1 MKTRSA
7 MVSLIIHMILVCS
20 SSGQSSWER
29 GVTEDYQ
36 FNLDKY
42 INQRSD
48 FFPRGEFLEQL
59 DRDSVCSL
67 IDSLRGIAREQVA
80 ADIEKLKL
88 SAYFELGFLY
98 FLLDEGDSTIAM
110 MGRAMKLTGKDRSPW
125 EYAMINALAA
135 EACKRKGYH
144 KLSNDYNAEILSIPE
159 YSADTFHRATT
170 LGFMAENYYTL
181 LEYEKSMECCSESFN
196 LFTAIGNYSHASY
209 QLVIMSRLSKAIH
222 NDTSFLEY
230 LHMANEMASR
240 SGDSARIAN
249 NLVNTGMGYL
259 SIGKYAR
266 GLRFLLKGWEYDRKV
281 FPYRDIYASRD
292 ISRAYLALD
301 SLEKAEYFARRSL
314 RLAKSIRACNWI
326 GQSYVTMALYYERVG
341 QFDSARYCMGQALKQ
356 EKFRGRNVPAPGLYR
371 MMSDICIKME
381 DHESAAHYLDTSY
394 QYFTMMGRM
403 NNQDEMSRMRAEF
416 DYDLQR
422 AKIQELRIWNS
433 LEKEKNRRYVI
444 VVITIL
450 LVLVLTIGFLW
461 GMRQQYS
468 KLRVSYLSLVKK
480 NLELDRLNARLRSV
494 EKQGRRTA
502 SESIRDE
509 DVIFEKLLLHLE
521 NDRIYRDPELTL
533 GKLATVMGTNT
544 TYLSA
549 IINSHFATNF
559 KSLVHKYR
567 IDEARQLLVSGDFD
581 YYSIDGIA
589 REVGYRSRS
598 VFYQAF
604 KQVTG
609 VTPSVYIENYRK
621 ALENNHDH

>member
-1 MKTRSA
+1 MKIRP
-7 MVSLIIHMILVCS
+7 VIVLLIIPMFMVCKS
-20 SSGQSSWER
+20 NGQSAWER
-29 GVTEDYQ
+29 DVIEDYQ
-36 FNLDKY
+36 LNLDRY
-42 INQRSD
+42 INHRQD
-48 FFPRGEFLEQL
+48 FFPRGEFLEHMN
-59 DRDSVCSL
+59 RDSVNAL
-67 IDSLRGIAREQVA
+67 IDTLKIFAMERVA
-80 ADIEKLKL
+80 DDVENLKL
-88 SAYFELGFLY
+88 SAFFELGFLY

-110 MGRAMKLTGKDRSPW
+110 MGRAMKLVGKDRSPW

-144 KLSNDYNAEILSIPE
+144 KLSNDYNAEILSIPA
-159 YSADTFHRATT
+159 YVADTFHRAST
-170 LGFMAENYYTL
+170 LAFMAENYYSL
-181 LEYEKSMECCSESFN
+181 LEYDNSMECCRESFN
-196 LFTAIGNYSHASY
+196 LFTATGNYSNASY
-209 QLVIMSRLSKAIH
+209 QLVIMSRLSKAIY

-259 SIGKYAR
+259 SIGEYAR
-266 GLRFLLKGWEYDRKV
+266 GLDFLLKGWNYDRKV

-301 SLEKAEYFARRSL
+301 SLDKAAYFARRSL
-314 RLAKSIRACNWI
+314 RLAKSIKASNWI
-326 GQSYVTMALYYERVG
+326 GQSYVTMALYFEKVG
-341 QFDSARYCMGQALKQ
+341 QYDSARYCMGEALKR
-356 EKFRGRNVPAPGLYR
+356 EKFRGRDVPAPGLYR
-371 MMSDICIKME
+371 MMSDICINME
-381 DHESAAHYLDTSY
+381 DYEAAAHYLDTSF
-394 QYFTMMGRM
+394 QYYNMVVRM
-403 NNQDEMSRMRAEF
+403 NNQDEMSRMRAAF

-422 AKIQELRIWNS
+422 AKIKELEIWNS

-444 VVITIL
+444 VVVTVLLIL
-450 LVLVLTIGFLW
+450 FLSIGFLW
-461 GMRQQYS
+461 GMRQQFS

-480 NLELDRLNARLRSV
+480 NLELDRLNARLRSA
-494 EKQGRRTA
+494 EKRGRLAPAET
-502 SESIRDE
+502 IKDE
-509 DVIFEKLLLHLE
+509 DVLFDKLLQHLE

-533 GKLATVMGTNT
+533 GKLAMVMGTNT

-549 IINSHFATNF
+549 IINSHFTSNF

-567 IDEARQLLVSGDFD
+567 IDEARQLLVSGNFD
-581 YYSIDGIA
+581 NYSIDGIA

-621 ALENNHDH
+621 AMENNHDQ